1 MFTYDVSLSGTSVN
15 FLKNHIYLLYLL
27 YFAHMLYIYHLLH
40 QGGGYAIRLVRL
52 SVILSGLKKIKK
64 TQPGGFYW
72 VFCGFFL
79 F

>member
-1 MFTYDVSLSGTSVN
+1 
-15 FLKNHIYLLYLL
+15 
-27 YFAHMLYIYHLLH
+27 MLYIYHLLH